1 MSSDTKKKYKVYK
14 LIYNDVIVY
23 VGITTK
29 TLEERKKNRY
39 RRMSVAHI
47 ASDCKIELIEETDDK
62 TRETFWIEFYSDT
75 VVNKRKAAGFDRRL
89 YNLEYTRKYRV
100 DRKDDEDFKAR
111 KKEQNRK
118 AYAKR
123 KAKKEEEV

>member
-1 MSSDTKKKYKVYK
+1 MSSSMKKKYKIYK
-14 LIYNDVIVY
+14 LVHNGLIVY

-62 TRETFWIEFYSDT
+62 TRETFWIGFYSDT
-75 VVNKRKAAGFDRRL
+75 VLNKRKAAGFDKKL
-89 YNLEYTRKYRV
+89 YNLEYTRKYREHK
-100 DRKDDEDFKAR
+100 KDDELFKAR
-111 KKEQNRK
+111 KKEQNKK

-123 KAKKEEEV
+123 KEKKEEV

>member
-1 MSSDTKKKYKVYK
+1 MSLDTKKKYKIYK
-14 LIYNDVIVY
+14 LVHNGVIVY

-75 VVNKRKAAGFDRRL
+75 VLNKRKAAGFDKKL
-89 YNLEYTRKYRV
+89 YNLEYTRRYREH
-100 DRKDDEDFKAR
+100 RKDDELFKAR
-111 KKEQNRK
+111 KKEQNKK

-123 KAKKEEEV
+123 KEKKEEV